1 MNDFNVFSYMDST
14 FMHMFDE
21 KINHV
26 RPLRAADFDD
36 EDNQFE
42 VHEEPEKTQHA
53 ENPSPPK
60 LLVCIIPSRVD
71 VPLGR
76 VESLPPF

>member
-60 LLVCIIPSRVD
+60 MLVCIH
-71 VPLGR
+71 
-76 VESLPPF
+76 SLLS